1 MKRDDKTCSRPGG
14 IFRNLALVVF
24 SLGCAGCCAP
34 GPIGSDCRPNV
45 YIIRSTAGYFP
56 NLADFEDRLL
66 DEGVCPTVAHPKAC
80 PKVAERIIAGRN
92 AGRLQGP
99 VVIAGYA
106 QGANQALWLA
116 RRLGESGVA
125 VEKLVLLEASDC
137 YSIPANVQSCFN
149 VYKTQSWGDRFF
161 PYFRGFA
168 LSADNPNTVV
178 VNYDCREHNDGR
190 YDADNYFTLSANP
203 YVQELMVEEI
213 MAAVEPA
220 EVLPGWE
227 CEGMMPAATVTDASS
242 VPEITFSDDEQA
254 SPVVEK

>member
-1 MKRDDKTCSRPGG
+1 MKRDDQTSRRLEGLCV
-14 IFRNLALVVF
+14 RLAMVV
-24 SLGCAGCCAP
+24 LIIGCAGCCAP

-45 YIIRSTAGYFP
+45 YVIRSTAGYFP
-56 NLADFEDRLL
+56 NLADFEARLL

-106 QGANQALWLA
+106 HGANEALWLA

-125 VEKLVLLEASDC
+125 VDKLVLLEASDC
-137 YSIPANVQSCFN
+137 YSIPANVRSCFN
-149 VYKTQSWGDRFF
+149 IYKAQPWGDRLF

-190 YDADNYFTLSANP
+190 YDIDNYFTLSANP
-203 YVQELMVEEI
+203 YIQELMVEEI
-213 MAAVEPA
+213 MAAVEPDD
-220 EVLPGWE
+220 EVMGWE
-227 CEGMMPAATVTDASS
+227 CESMMPAATVSEASS

-254 SPVVEK
+254 TPVIEE